1 MTNSSWSKYKREE
14 REEVAKVTG
23 KLRCVIVDVEEAV
36 SKSGNNMIVISV
48 RPSGSPAKVKYW
60 LVDNEYFN
68 RNATQFFDAF
78 PEIGDGNFN
87 FVEWIGATGA
97 GEFVLDENDYIKL
110 KKFISADKAEN
121 LPPFEG
127 EKPERQTVTKFT
139 EMEESDDDLPFDL

>member
-1 MTNSSWSKYKREE
+1 MTNSNWSKYKREE

-60 LVDNEYFN
+60 LVDNDYFN

-78 PEIGDGNFN
+78 PEIGDGNFS
-87 FVEWIGATGA
+87 FPTWIGCEGA
-97 GEFVLDENDYIKL
+97 ANFVLDDNDYLSIKY
-110 KKFISADKAEN
+110 FISADKAAN

-127 EKPERQTVTKFT
+127 QKPERQTVTKFT
-139 EMEESDDDLPFDL
+139 EDDSDDELPFDL

>member
-1 MTNSSWSKYKREE
+1 MGNWSKYTREE

-60 LVDNEYFN
+60 LVDNDYFN

-78 PEIGDGNFN
+78 PEIPDGDFT
-87 FVEWIGATGA
+87 FEKWIGCEGA
-97 GEFVLDENDYIKL
+97 GMFVLDDNDYL
-110 KKFISADKAEN
+110 TLRYFISAEKAKD

-127 EKPERQTVTKFT
+127 TKPPKQTVTSLD
-139 EMEESDDDLPFDL
+139 EMDDDSELPFDL

>member
-1 MTNSSWSKYKREE
+1 MGNWSKYTREE

-60 LVDNEYFN
+60 LVDNDYFN

-78 PEIGDGNFN
+78 PEIPDGDFT
-87 FVEWIGATGA
+87 FEKWIGCEGA
-97 GEFVLDENDYIKL
+97 GRLRF
-110 KKFISADKAEN
+110 
-121 LPPFEG
+121 
-127 EKPERQTVTKFT
+127 
-139 EMEESDDDLPFDL
+139 